1 MLRWNSA
8 VVEVEE
14 DRLSAREHDD
24 EFCRVLRA
32 AIERGQESCPIGVS
46 KEPGTK
52 KPIMNYQRPDSY
64 H

>member
-14 DRLSAREHDD
+14 ERLSGREQDD
-24 EFCRVLRA
+24 EFCRKLRA
-32 AIERGQESCPIGVS
+32 AIEQGQESCPIGAS
-46 KEPGTK
+46 REPGTK
-52 KPIMNYQRPDSY
+52 KPVFNYGRPDSY